1 MIYVNDFKTILY
13 LIYYSIIM
21 TTNTNSNKNVSA
33 KLQPYNNPESYAMG
47 KEAAKHLVAQFFRR
61 EITPPEFEKQFSTVE
76 KYLSW
81 YELHHGLPNSFTT
94 DGDDLCELLK
104 IISPS
109 GAEEYKNECIKKMK
123 EAQKIMEE
131 RASQPAKEKLD

>member
-1 MIYVNDFKTILY
+1 
-13 LIYYSIIM
+13 M
-21 TTNTNSNKNVSA
+21 TTNINTNTNTKNVSA

-81 YELHHGLPNSFTT
+81 YELNHGLPNSFTT

-109 GAEEYKNECIKKMK
+109 GAEQYKKDCIQKLK
-123 EAQKIMEE
+123 EAEKILEE
-131 RASQPAKEKLD
+131 RAKAEQDAKSKTENDVDGEH